1 MPSGSAPHFKC
12 RLINNEHGAQTVKD
26 SLRSEKFVKR
36 TRFSKLFFCKDL
48 CRLINTF
55 LSNIATFVQQRML
68 LEYYLQHIHHM
79 GAKCVAVMIAPAPKT
94 QIKEAIL
101 KSNNL
106 SKLTQEIA
114 DQIDQGH

>member
-1 MPSGSAPHFKC
+1 
-12 RLINNEHGAQTVKD
+12 
-26 SLRSEKFVKR
+26 
-36 TRFSKLFFCKDL
+36 
-48 CRLINTF
+48 
-55 LSNIATFVQQRML
+55 
-68 LEYYLQHIHHM
+68 M